1 MFYLFSSWIP
11 LKISSTSVEGKM
23 KITIHDYSLPEVEAG
38 DDVIKEDLG
47 NQTKCSNNDREE
59 ILFIFISGSS

>member
-11 LKISSTSVEGKM
+11 LKIPSTSVEGKM

-38 DDVIKEDLG
+38 DDVIKEDLR